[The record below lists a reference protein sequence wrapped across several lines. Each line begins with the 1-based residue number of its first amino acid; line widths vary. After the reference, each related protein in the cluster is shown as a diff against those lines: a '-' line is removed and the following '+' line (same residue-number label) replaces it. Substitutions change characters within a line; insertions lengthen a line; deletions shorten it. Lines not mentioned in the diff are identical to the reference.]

1 MTFSICVRED
11 YVDEASEANASDSQA
26 AKPRD
31 GDDRTRFGVAVT
43 TRLPAVGTL
52 CPFASEN
59 GAVATQSL
67 VNVELGRKGVDYLD
81 DGLAVEDALQAL
93 LNADEGAA
101 QRQLHGV
108 DADGTFAF
116 SGEECKGWYGHVERD
131 GYTVAG
137 NLLTGESVIEAT
149 ADAYEER
156 APGPDGEADA
166 PLAERLIDAL
176 AAGHAEGGDKREDL
190 RVQSAALLVERTED
204 REMEPYYDD
213 LRVDATETPVEDLRE
228 TYELAREGF
237 EAAVERY
244 EEAYEDDELA
254 AADDENE
261 AVTEEDDEESADS
274 NENEAKSADS
284 TGNEADEENGE

>member
-1 MTFSICVRED
+1 MTFSICVREE
-11 YVDEASEANASDSQA
+11 YVDES
-26 AKPRD
+26 
-31 GDDRTRFGVAVT
+31 GDEQTRFGVAVT

-67 VNVELGRKGVDYLD
+67 VNVELGRKGVEYLD
-81 DGLAVEDALQAL
+81 DGLAVEDALEAL

-108 DADGTFAF
+108 DAEGTFAF
-116 SGEECKGWYGHVERD
+116 SGEECKGWYGHVERENF
-131 GYTVAG
+131 TVAG
-137 NLLTGESVIEAT
+137 NLLTGESVVEAT
-149 ADAYEER
+149 ADAYAER

-190 RVQSAALLVERTED
+190 RVQSAALLVESTED

-213 LRVDATETPVEDLRE
+213 LRVDATETPIEDLRE

-244 EEAYEDDELA
+244 EEAYEDDALD
-254 AADDENE
+254 AADDGGE
-261 AVTEEDDEESADS
+261 AETSGD
-274 NENEAKSADS
+274 
-284 TGNEADEENGE
+284 GADEAADGRGE